1 MNKVKKV
8 VTSLGVF
15 FTGIISKVFAANLD
29 ATIVPRPMAKY
40 GVYEPTLGEK
50 ISSAGKI
57 VIPILIFL
65 IGLGVILSKKIT
77 KKVKAVILSGL
88 VILGVALYFV
98 MNYIANNF

>member
-29 ATIVPRPMAKY
+29 ATIVPGPMAKY

-65 IGLGVILSKKIT
+65 IGLGVILSKKNY
-77 KKVKAVILSGL
+77 KKSESGHTIWISYIGGSSL
-88 VILGVALYFV
+88 FCDELYSK
-98 MNYIANNF
+98 

>member
-15 FTGIISKVFAANLD
+15 FTGIISKVFAVNDYLD
-29 ATIVPRPMAKY
+29 LNVIGESKY

-77 KKVKAVILSGL
+77 KKVKAAILSGL